1 MLDEKEEKRQKR
13 NVKLSVMLMIC
24 AVIIA
29 YEYNLHRL
37 CYSGLHIM

>member
-24 AVIIA
+24 AVISIICTVM
-29 YEYNLHRL
+29 RL
-37 CYSGLHIM
+37 LCRL